1 MIDEK
6 KVRLMTKLAIYEKR
20 EANKGLA
27 ISKYYKSD
35 YVRYNVLKTWVA
47 ATVVYWTII
56 AAYVFMKF
64 DDLLAKINEID
75 YFNVMYKMLG
85 GYVVVCLVYYLFS
98 SMVYNYR
105 YSKAK
110 PGLVKY
116 NSNLKKLIALEGGGP
131 VRRKVVE
138 RPDVVVIEDDFEGFE
153 NNYDEQRQARNVV
166 RRSDMVKQRLA
177 QEERLKEKEI
187 IKNVQARN
195 ERLAAQKKMSN
206 QRVTDNNAGRSDM

>member
-6 KVRLMTKLAIYEKR
+6 KVRLMTKLAIYEKH
-20 EANKGLA
+20 EANKSLT

-56 AAYVFMKF
+56 AAYVFLKF

-75 YFNVMYKMLG
+75 YFDLMYKMLG
-85 GYVVVCLVYYLFS
+85 GYVIVCLAYYLFS

-116 NSNLKKLIALEGGGP
+116 NANLKKLIALEGGGP
-131 VRRKVVE
+131 VKRKVVE
-138 RPDVVVIEDDFEGFE
+138 RPGVVVVEDDFEGFE
-153 NNYDEQRQARNVV
+153 VGAEKQRPGRNVV
-166 RRSDMVKQRLA
+166 RRSDMVKQRLE
-177 QEERLKEKEI
+177 QKERLKEKEI

-195 ERLAAQKKMSN
+195 ERLAAQRDMKN
-206 QRVTDNNAGRSDM
+206 QREKDNNTGRSDM

>member
-1 MIDEK
+1 
-6 KVRLMTKLAIYEKR
+6 MTKLAIYEKR